1 MDFDHALFRADLDAL
16 PWASYG
22 HAYGSAEDVPG
33 CLRALAGDDDA
44 AAEEAQSELYG
55 SILHQGSVYEASAKA
70 VPFLARIAAADIRTA
85 DVLLLIGGIA
95 EGGEDPSTEAV
106 DGPPAEAG
114 HESPAEAGDGLPA
127 EAEDGSPAEV
137 VDGPPAEAGDEVP
150 ARGSGGAG
158 ESDEVACRRAA
169 VAQLPLLLG
178 ALDHQDR
185 AVRQAAVWAAGWTG
199 AAGADTAAPALRDRA
214 AVETDPLVRAELLSS
229 LAQLDP
235 EGAARAVTEAIGPDG
250 SPPELRI
257 AALLASADIG
267 LPWTPAHHEAALA
280 LLPLDRLVADRFDQ
294 VRNEPLHHLTVTLLL
309 RDAGPDREAVYALL
323 DGALRHPDPEART
336 EAVWAALTACELSR
350 GAPARLVGALTA
362 AAEADGG
369 GAGAS
374 SGSGGDGAATAT
386 ATAGSGPASGRAASG
401 DVSGALSAL
410 GRLGPYGE
418 PAADLLASRAAGAG
432 DTADRALEA
441 LVAVDPVRAAPLL
454 ARDLENRPRAFAT
467 ACGGPAGVL
476 PTLPYDPEL
485 LAAARRRLALAEPGP
500 VTTVPRLAALLLSWG
515 PDAGPAVPELLAAL
529 PAYARLLPKVLAAV
543 CAPEQ
548 RAEVAQALGSLVRTA
563 PADDRFEAARALHRL
578 TGDHGPLLSLLAER
592 LAAGAGGGD
601 GALRES
607 ATAAAALG
615 PAAEPLVPALRAALN
630 TPGADRNNPQM
641 DADIAIA
648 VALHRVTGDAAEAVP
663 VLAGVLGDGHGLW
676 RRWTFVRAAE
686 AAAGLGPAGRPL
698 VPVLT
703 ALLTDPEQVPS
714 AVLALRAVAP
724 DALDTDLSAGLLLD
738 AAEAGAAPAEAVD
751 GLVALGVDTLSYEH
765 RARLTALG
773 ERDPRV
779 VRFGLSGTIEAADE
793 RLRARIRTAVADRD
807 RTAVADRICTAVADR
822 ICTAEVS
829 PG

>member
-44 AAEEAQSELYG
+44 AADEAQGELYG
-55 SILHQGSVYEASAKA
+55 SILHQGSVYEASAQA

-95 EGGEDPSTEAV
+95 EGGEDPS
-106 DGPPAEAG
+106 PEAG
-114 HESPAEAGDGLPA
+114 DRPPAEAGDGLPA
-127 EAEDGSPAEV
+127 RES
-137 VDGPPAEAGDEVP
+137 DE
-150 ARGSGGAG
+150 AG
-158 ESDEVACRRAA
+158 ESDEVACRRA
-169 VAQLPLLLG
+169 VVTQLPLLLR

-185 AVRQAAVWAAGWTG
+185 AVRQAAAWAAGWTG
-199 AAGADTAAPALRDRA
+199 AAGAAAAVPALRDRA
-214 AVETDPLVRAELLSS
+214 AVETDPLVRAELLSA

-235 EGAARAVTEAIGPDG
+235 EGTARAATEAIGPDG

-280 LLPLDRLVADRFDQ
+280 LLPLDRLVADRFDH

-309 RDAGPDREAVYALL
+309 RDTDPDREAVFALL

-350 GAPARLVGALTA
+350 GAPARLVGALAA

-369 GAGAS
+369 GAVAAA
-374 SGSGGDGAATAT
+374 GDGRAAASG
-386 ATAGSGPASGRAASG
+386 AGAGGGGGPAGSGSDGGAAGSGAGAASG

-410 GRLGPYGE
+410 GRLGAYGE
-418 PAADLLASRAAGAG
+418 PAAELLAARAAGEG
-432 DTADRALEA
+432 DVADRALEA
-441 LVAVDPVRAAPLL
+441 LVTVDPVRAAPLL
-454 ARDLENRPRAFAT
+454 ARDLENRPRAFAA
-467 ACGGPAGVL
+467 ACGGPVGSL

-485 LAAARRRLALAEPGP
+485 LAAVRRRLGAMEPGSMAL
-500 VTTVPRLAALLLSWG
+500 PRLAALLTAWG

-529 PAYARLLPKVLAAV
+529 PAYPRQLPKVLAAV
-543 CAPEQ
+543 CPPKQ
-548 RAEVAQALGSLVRTA
+548 RAEVAETLRSLARTA
-563 PADDRFEAARALHRL
+563 PADDRFEAARALHQL

-601 GALRES
+601 SALRET

-615 PAAEPLVPALRAALN
+615 PAAAPLVPALRAALN
-630 TPGADRNNPQM
+630 APDADRNNPQM

-648 VALHRVTGDAAEAVP
+648 AALHRVTGEAAEAVP
-663 VLAGVLGDGHGLW
+663 VLAGVLGDGDGLW

-698 VPVLT
+698 VPVLK

-724 DALDTDLSAGLLLD
+724 DALDTDRSAGLLLD
-738 AAEAGAAPAEAVD
+738 AAVAGAAPAEAVEA
-751 GLVALGVDTLSYEH
+751 LVALGVDTLSDEH
-765 RARLTALG
+765 RARLTELG
-773 ERDPRV
+773 ERDLRV
-779 VRFGLSGTIEAADE
+779 VRFGLSGTIEAADD
-793 RLRARIRTAVADRD
+793 RLRARIRTAVVGRA
-807 RTAVADRICTAVADR
+807 RTAV
-822 ICTAEVS
+822 VS

>member
-44 AAEEAQSELYG
+44 AADEAQSELYG

-85 DVLLLIGGIA
+85 EVLLLIGGIA
-95 EGGEDPSTEAV
+95 EGGEDPS
-106 DGPPAEAG
+106 P
-114 HESPAEAGDGLPA
+114 EAGDGPPA
-127 EAEDGSPAEV
+127 EAEDGSPAE
-137 VDGPPAEAGDEVP
+137 AGDELP
-150 ARGSGGAG
+150 ARVSGEAG
-158 ESDEVACRRAA
+158 ESDEVACRRAV

-185 AVRQAAVWAAGWTG
+185 AVRQAAAWAAGWTG
-199 AAGADTAAPALRDRA
+199 AAGADAAVPALRDRA
-214 AVETDPLVRAELLSS
+214 AVETAPLVRAELLSA

-235 EGAARAVTEAIGPDG
+235 EGTARAATEAIGPDG

-280 LLPLDRLVADRFDQ
+280 LLPLDRLVADRFDH

-309 RDAGPDREAVYALL
+309 RDTDPDREAVFALL
-323 DGALRHPDPEART
+323 DKALRHGDPETRT

-369 GAGAS
+369 GAVAAAGDGRAAASGA
-374 SGSGGDGAATAT
+374 GSGGGA
-386 ATAGSGPASGRAASG
+386 AGSGAGAASG

-410 GRLGPYGE
+410 GRLGAYGE
-418 PAADLLASRAAGAG
+418 PAAELLAARAAGEG
-432 DTADRALEA
+432 DVADRALEA
-441 LVAVDPVRAAPLL
+441 LVTVDPVRAAPLL
-454 ARDLENRPRAFAT
+454 ARDLENRPRAFAA
-467 ACGGPAGVL
+467 ACGGPVGAL
-476 PTLPYDPEL
+476 PPLPYDPEL
-485 LAAARRRLALAEPGP
+485 LAAVRRRLGALEPGSRAL
-500 VTTVPRLAALLLSWG
+500 PRLAALLLSWG

-529 PAYARLLPKVLAAV
+529 PAYPRQLPKVLAAV

-548 RAEVAQALGSLVRTA
+548 HAEVAEALRSLARTA
-563 PADDRFEAARALHRL
+563 PADDRFEAARALHQL

-601 GALRES
+601 SALRET

-615 PAAEPLVPALRAALN
+615 PAAAPLVPALRAALN
-630 TPGADRNNPQM
+630 APDAGRNNPQM

-663 VLAGVLGDGHGLW
+663 VLAGVLGDGDGLW

-698 VPVLT
+698 VPVLK

-714 AVLALRAVAP
+714 AVLALRAIAP
-724 DALDTDLSAGLLLD
+724 DALDTDRSAGLLLD

-751 GLVALGVDTLSYEH
+751 ALVALGVDTLSDEH
-765 RARLTALG
+765 RARLAALG
-773 ERDPRV
+773 ERDLRV
-779 VRFGLSGTIEAADE
+779 VRFGLSGTIEAADD
-793 RLRARIRTAVADRD
+793 RLRARIRTAVVGGV
-807 RTAVADRICTAVADR
+807 RTAV
-822 ICTAEVS
+822 VS
-829 PG
+829 RG

>member
-374 SGSGGDGAATAT
+374 SGSGGGGVAT
-386 ATAGSGPASGRAASG
+386 ATAGSGPASGRAASR

-578 TGDHGPLLSLLAER
+578 TGEHGPLLSLLAER

-601 GALRES
+601 GELRES

-724 DALDTDLSAGLLLD
+724 DALDTDRSAGLLLD

-807 RTAVADRICTAVADR
+807 RTAAVSR
-822 ICTAEVS
+822 
-829 PG
+829 G

>member
-1 MDFDHALFRADLDAL
+1 MDFDHALFHADLDAL
-16 PWASYG
+16 PWVSYS

-95 EGGEDPSTEAV
+95 EGGEDPSPEAG

-114 HESPAEAGDGLPA
+114 DGPSAEAGDRPPAEAGDGLPA
-127 EAEDGSPAEV
+127 RES
-137 VDGPPAEAGDEVP
+137 DE
-150 ARGSGGAG
+150 AG
-158 ESDEVACRRAA
+158 ESDEVACRRAV

-185 AVRQAAVWAAGWTG
+185 AVRQAAAWAAGWTG
-199 AAGADTAAPALRDRA
+199 AAGAGAAVPALRDRA
-214 AVETDPLVRAELLSS
+214 AVETDPLVRAELLST

-235 EGAARAVTEAIGPDG
+235 EGTARAATEAIGPDG

-267 LPWTPAHHEAALA
+267 LPWAPAHDEAALA
-280 LLPLDRLVADRFDQ
+280 LLPLDRLVADRFDH

-309 RDAGPDREAVYALL
+309 RDTDPDREAVFALL

-369 GAGAS
+369 GAGAD
-374 SGSGGDGAATAT
+374 SGSGA
-386 ATAGSGPASGRAASG
+386 GRAASG

-410 GRLGPYGE
+410 GRIGAYGE
-418 PAADLLASRAAGAG
+418 LAADLLATRAAGEG
-432 DTADRALEA
+432 DAADRALEA
-441 LVAVDPVRAAPLL
+441 LVTVDPVRAAPLL
-454 ARDLENRPRAFAT
+454 ARDLENRPRAFAA
-467 ACGGPAGVL
+467 ACGGPVGSL
-476 PTLPYDPEL
+476 PPLPYDPAL
-485 LAAARRRLALAEPGP
+485 LAAVRRRLGAMEPGSMAL
-500 VTTVPRLAALLLSWG
+500 PRLAALLLSWG

-529 PAYARLLPKVLAAV
+529 PAYPRQLPKVLAAV
-543 CAPEQ
+543 CRPEQ
-548 RAEVAQALGSLVRTA
+548 RGEVAEALRSLARTA
-563 PADDRFEAARALHRL
+563 PADDRFEAARALHQL

-601 GALRES
+601 GALRET

-615 PAAEPLVPALRAALN
+615 PAAAPLVPALRAALN
-630 TPGADRNNPQM
+630 APDADRNNPQM

-648 VALHRVTGDAAEAVP
+648 VALHRITGEAAEAVP
-663 VLAGVLGDGHGLW
+663 VLAGVLGDGDGLW

-698 VPVLT
+698 VPVLK
-703 ALLTDPEQVPS
+703 ALLTDPEQVPP

-724 DALDTDLSAGLLLD
+724 DALDTDRSAGLLLD
-738 AAEAGAAPAEAVD
+738 AAEAGAAPAEAVEA
-751 GLVALGVDTLSYEH
+751 LVALGVDTLSDEH
-765 RARLTALG
+765 RDRLTELG
-773 ERDPRV
+773 ERDLRV
-779 VRFGLSGTIEAADE
+779 VRFGLSGTIEAADD
-793 RLRARIRTAVADRD
+793 RLRARIRTAVVGRA
-807 RTAVADRICTAVADR
+807 RTAV
-822 ICTAEVS
+822 VS
-829 PG
+829 RG